1 MAYAIDM
8 ETHEEDCFEPS
19 YEWMSRTTDV
29 ESGVV
34 TLTATA
40 HDGSLL
46 TLQLLEDLGML
57 SLP

>member
-1 MAYAIDM
+1 MAFAYDM
-8 ETHEEDCFEPS
+8 EAQEEDCFEPS
-19 YEWMSRTTDV
+19 YEWMSRTTDI

-46 TLQLLEDLGML
+46 TLQLLEDMGML
-57 SLP
+57 SLS